1 MNRCQNHAC
10 FTGDTDVAG
19 CPMFRHPYL
28 VDNNRDCIMCAK
40 CIKNCDN
47 SSVQLNLRLAPEEL
61 WALETPRRA
70 DSFLIVSMGA
80 IFFPFAL
87 QKEFSGLVAWL
98 VSVLS
103 GAGLYIPEYVVGSL
117 LFFLWLL
124 VFQIGYYSMVLF
136 ESWYAK
142 IDKNLLLPLFGY
154 GCIPLILGGY
164 MAVHLDAFVRGAG
177 RVVPNLQELFGW
189 QYSYDNIRLISADS
203 TFVLQFLTVL
213 GGLLASLYAT
223 YRVIDRAMAGETVT
237 SKSLAVPFSFLIILA
252 GLFSFIV

>member
-1 MNRCQNHAC
+1 
-10 FTGDTDVAG
+10 
-19 CPMFRHPYL
+19 
-28 VDNNRDCIMCAK
+28 MCAK

-47 SSVQLNLRLAPEEL
+47 SSVQLNVRLAPQEL

-103 GAGLYIPEYVVGSL
+103 GAGINIPEYIVGSV

-177 RVVPNLQELFGW
+177 RIVPNLQELFGLA
-189 QYSYDNIRLISADS
+189 I
-203 TFVLQFLTVL
+203 FL
-213 GGLLASLYAT
+213 
-223 YRVIDRAMAGETVT
+223 
-237 SKSLAVPFSFLIILA
+237 
-252 GLFSFIV
+252 